1 MAQGKILVSFLH
13 FWIITQSLWI
23 TYLRLSKLLSSK
35 FGFYDLQ
42 VQFWTSE
49 LERRERHQEKQPKHV
64 KQGSLSSSSSSSTVS
79 SITSKYD
86 VNQLKREISQSKA
99 RVCSF
104 LTNESCSV
112 LFLSG
117 AMAVAKVP
125 PVFKEMW
132 CVGRE
137 FFRVKWFS
145 LCLDTVLWFWPVE

>member
-1 MAQGKILVSFLH
+1 MAQGKILVSFLP
-13 FWIITQSLWI
+13 FWIITQSLWN
-23 TYLRLSKLLSSK
+23 TCLRLSRLLSSN

-49 LERRERHQEKQPKHV
+49 LERRERRQEKQPKHV

-86 VNQLKREISQSKA
+86 VNQLKREISQAKA

-112 LFLSG
+112 LFFSG
-117 AMAVAKVP
+117 AMAVAKHL
-125 PVFKEMW
+125 K
-132 CVGRE
+132 CV
-137 FFRVKWFS
+137 
-145 LCLDTVLWFWPVE
+145 LCLRRCDV